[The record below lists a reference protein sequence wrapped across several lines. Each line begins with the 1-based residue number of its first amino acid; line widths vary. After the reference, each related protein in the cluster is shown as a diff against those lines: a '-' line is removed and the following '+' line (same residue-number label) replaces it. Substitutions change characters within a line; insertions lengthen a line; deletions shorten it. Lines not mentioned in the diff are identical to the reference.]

1 MPGSRTRGCM
11 LGIGGFHG
19 IAVLGRRFAR
29 LVQRRERR
37 SREALEAQVQA
48 LRKRAEDAEAEAAL
62 RWAELRARELD
73 LARYGAD

>member
-1 MPGSRTRGCM
+1 M